1 MKKIIIVSC
10 ILFFNILFGQDVT
23 FKDLESFKNQPIITT
38 EKKLKEKKYK
48 YLKTFEGGIQWKA
61 TDGKGIIV
69 FNGKG
74 AVLFMNKNLQL
85 HTKILKEIK
94 SNGYNYEGKSYRE
107 RNQVEK
113 YSKGKS
119 KVIITTLKDPDDG
132 KPLYSMTI
140 I

>member
-48 YLKTFEGGIQWKA
+48 YLKPF
-61 TDGKGIIV
+61 D
-69 FNGKG
+69 
-74 AVLFMNKNLQL
+74 
-85 HTKILKEIK
+85 
-94 SNGYNYEGKSYRE
+94 
-107 RNQVEK
+107 
-113 YSKGKS
+113 
-119 KVIITTLKDPDDG
+119 
-132 KPLYSMTI
+132 SMTI